1 MANRKFSHEYC
12 NARAIEIYK
21 WILTQERGFFRTAD
35 IPGYERTV
43 RERAALQMLV
53 DRQLIAVRSNGSKK
67 QYKLFRIVEP
77 SDCLKLPPDS
87 DIDLGV
93 KRYRVPLHMV
103 GRAASMDNLNQYS
116 IR

>member
-1 MANRKFSHEYC
+1 MANRKFRDDYC

-21 WILTQERGFFRTAD
+21 WILTQERGFFRTVD
-35 IPGYERTV
+35 IPGHERTV
-43 RERAALQMLV
+43 RERAAIQMLV
-53 DRQLIAVRSNGSKK
+53 DRQLIAVRHNGKRK
-67 QYKLFRIVEP
+67 QYKLSRIVGL

-93 KRYRVPLHMV
+93 KRYRVPLHLV
-103 GRAASMDNLNQYS
+103 GRAGSMDNLNQYA